1 VNALNQRDS
10 IFTIFKKKF
19 FMFTLFFQGGPLF
32 MSLLTLILLG
42 VIYAHF
48 TRKIYSK
55 TLSVMALVL
64 GVLGQCIGLYD
75 MFIGI
80 ESMGGEVSGAL
91 LAGGLKV
98 SMISTIYGLLIY
110 SLHLLLTLFISKQY
124 K

>member
-1 VNALNQRDS
+1 MV
-10 IFTIFKKKF
+10 
-19 FMFTLFFQGGPLF
+19 TLFLQVGPLF

-48 TRKIYSK
+48 TRKPYSN
-55 TLSVMALVL
+55 TLGVMALFM
-64 GVLGQCIGLYD
+64 GVLGQCIGLYN

-80 ESMGGEVSGAL
+80 ESMGGEVSRAL

-98 SMISTIYGLLIY
+98 SMISTFYGLLIY
-110 SLHLLLTLFISKQY
+110 SLNLLLSLFISKQS